1 MYPDEEFLRQC
12 VATESRTHGWG
23 LTPQEEQ
30 DYVIGLRVHIPQRC
44 SDMLLRQIV
53 WCYHHDHK
61 LVAALLDGASLE
73 GQEHWLRCVN
83 QMPALLRYA
92 QLRWDIDSSADQEDL
107 CQIGAMTV
115 FQALSQFH
123 YHSRF
128 STWMFQVFRNSVLRA
143 LRDRKAGKR
152 YGPTDSYDEQPALMT
167 KINDQEGLESTMQ
180 FNALMELI
188 NEVLAK
194 APDQR
199 LQHIFMLWARD
210 DLRLADIGRITKL
223 SLSRVSI
230 LLEQARALLRQ
241 HPDIQA
247 WVDRLPADGSA
258 EPASSHKQ
266 EGSD

>member
-1 MYPDEEFLRQC
+1 MSTDEGLLGHC
-12 VATESRTHGWG
+12 VATQNRTHGWG

-30 DYVIGLRVHIPQRC
+30 DYVAALRMHIPQPC
-44 SDMLLRQIV
+44 PDPLMPQIV

-61 LVAALLDGASLE
+61 LVTALRDGTSLE
-73 GQEHWLRCVN
+73 GQAYWQRCID
-83 QMPALLRYA
+83 QIPALLRYA
-92 QLRWDIDSSADQEDL
+92 QLRWDIDSSADQDDL
-107 CQIGAMTV
+107 RQVGALAI
-115 FQALSQFH
+115 FQALPQFH

-128 STWMFQVFRNSVLRA
+128 ATWMFQVFRNSVLRA

-152 YGPTDSYDEQPALMT
+152 YGPTDSYDEQPVLMS
-167 KINDQEGLESTMQ
+167 KLKDQNALESTTQ
-180 FNALMELI
+180 FRALMELI

-210 DLRLADIGRITKL
+210 DLRLADIGRITGL
-223 SLSRVSI
+223 SVSRVSI

-247 WVDRLPADGSA
+247 WVERLPPD
-258 EPASSHKQ
+258 
-266 EGSD
+266 